1 MPNSNEERIFV
12 MKKFLSVMM
21 ALLMVLSVLAI
32 AGCTKNG
39 SSGDENEDAKPKTN
53 AELFNY
59 AMEQLMAPEIFADML
74 GIVQYEDVNHVNI
87 SVDELEVAA
96 PGVAEM
102 PTLPK
107 LEIDGVFTGEESGI
121 ATLIATLEDETVK
134 FIVEATEDG
143 KVYLSAPEATE
154 KYIVTTLEQ
163 FTELGVFEPDS
174 GDTPQA
180 FESFAAIAEKLEG
193 IGEHVIKDENLTKE
207 SADVEVFGESMTLD
221 KLTLKLDLDAI
232 LDIAEEFMGE
242 LMEVLPEEM
251 TGGEMPDF
259 DELREEMKDG
269 LAVDFALSFYLDGE
283 DVKKLE
289 LDVAVES
296 EGEKAEIGGELDV
309 LNSDE
314 AYKLKGEI
322 KVNALG
328 EEMAKIGLDTDIT
341 LKDGKLEGESK
352 ITPELNLEAMEAP
365 AEAAAILEDLSI
377 GFAVEG
383 EVKEK
388 AFDVE
393 YEYGVTV
400 AGMTVKLPLT
410 LKGEKEDGKS
420 TLDIDVDFNLMGAK
434 LVFAAT
440 VTGEKIDG
448 VKAGSYEAD
457 NAVAIDDEDAM
468 NELGEEL
475 EEYFG
480 GLEKF
485 AELFSG
491 MTQTAPEY
499 DDEFYPEDDDAE
511 GYDTLF
517 NIYNDEID
525 VYFYKNGSGVIVNDY
540 DL

>member
-1 MPNSNEERIFV
+1 

-74 GIVQYEDVNHVNI
+74 GTVQYEDANHVNI

-143 KVYLSAPEATE
+143 KLYLSAPEATE
-154 KYIVTTLEQ
+154 KYIATTLEQ

-309 LNSDE
+309 LDSDE

-485 AELFSG
+485 AELFSS